1 MDLVPVDCMCCVS
14 VKIVLNTMDLTL
26 LDLSCV
32 LIIQECC
39 SASFDWDRTV
49 ISPSSCQKL
58 DTITSSLSHVLA
70 PVIVLILMIA
80 FHTEYSFSDFGTP
93 MSYTG
98 SFESI

>member
-1 MDLVPVDCMCCVS
+1 MLDLIPIDCMCSVS

-39 SASFDWDRTV
+39 SASFDWDS
-49 ISPSSCQKL
+49 IQSELMPKL
-58 DTITSSLSHVLA
+58 DTITSWLSHVLA
-70 PVIVLILMIA
+70 PVIVLISMAA
-80 FHTEYSFSDFGTP
+80 FHTEYSFSDFETP
-93 MSYTG
+93 ISYTG